1 MREMG
6 IVTKIDGATATV
18 GITMGEGCTSCNSK
32 GECSLVGAQLEA
44 DMPADSA
51 IRLGDTV
58 LIELPRGVQAAAVAW
73 IVLLPLALFGAGY
86 AAGSALAPG
95 QGEGLPALLG
105 LGGIALGLLGAVFA
119 SKRGRLGRR
128 PVITPLAGE

>member
-18 GITMGEGCTSCNSK
+18 SITMGEGCSNCNSK
-32 GECSLVGAQLEA
+32 GECSVVGAKLEA
-44 DMPADSA
+44 DLPAGSA
-51 IRLGDTV
+51 IKLGDIV
-58 LIELPRGVQAAAVAW
+58 QIELPRGVQAAALAW

-119 SKRGRLGRR
+119 SKRGSLGRK
-128 PVITPLAGE
+128 PAITPLAAE